1 MGRIFIENEHNQK
14 YYYCKNCKNCD
25 IEIAPSNKCTSIE
38 CESIKC
44 SYNVFFDISFNNI
57 NFYDECINIDLH
69 PNNENKFVL
78 LDIDP
83 VMKDGI
89 GKYFYCK

>member
-14 YYYCKNCKNCD
+14 YYYCKNCENYD

-38 CESIKC
+38 C
-44 SYNVFFDISFNNI
+44 SYNVFFDISFNN
-57 NFYDECINIDLH
+57 INIDLH

-83 VMKDGI
+83 VMKGGI